1 MRSDEQASS
10 LIATGNDQML
20 AHPCCVAGVGLRK
33 PSERSDSDSKNH
45 HERRITPSPE
55 DLLMRELLVWKPPRL
70 NTVKDSDYQS
80 DNSEPK
86 PNDVQGLFTS
96 LI

>member
-1 MRSDEQASS
+1 MR
-10 LIATGNDQML
+10 
-20 AHPCCVAGVGLRK
+20 V
-33 PSERSDSDSKNH
+33 
-45 HERRITPSPE
+45 
-55 DLLMRELLVWKPPRL
+55 LLVWKPPRL